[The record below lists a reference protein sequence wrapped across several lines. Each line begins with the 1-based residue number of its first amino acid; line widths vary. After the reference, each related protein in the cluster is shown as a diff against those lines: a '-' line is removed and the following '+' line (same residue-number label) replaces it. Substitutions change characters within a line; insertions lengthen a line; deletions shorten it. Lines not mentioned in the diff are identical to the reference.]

1 VIPLVL
7 RSDAVALS
15 GFGGLLLL
23 APWDELYGR
32 LGVPRG
38 EPELWTQAAGLLLV
52 SLAYLLWIAPRDAR
66 LTQGVAF
73 AAAIANLG
81 GMLAGNVDAGGIEID
96 QETRWDINGQPNRTG
111 APGSDPLNSK
121 EHQRAQYH
129 ARRRGGPGGPADSTP
144 PRQTGRP
151 G

>member
-81 GMLAGNVDAGGIEID
+81 GAALIFAWLLSGIDTNGQGTFLLVLLALVAGGYGAVEAWIAS
-96 QETRWDINGQPNRTG
+96 RSVAVL
-111 APGSDPLNSK
+111 APGD
-121 EHQRAQYH
+121 
-129 ARRRGGPGGPADSTP
+129 
-144 PRQTGRP
+144 
-151 G
+151 